1 MWLFQLKFT
10 VLAKQKRENKSL
22 KPSAIA
28 ALGVVELT
36 DFSLE
41 RLSAC

>member
-28 ALGVVELT
+28 ALGVFRSM
-36 DFSLE
+36 DFLLE
-41 RLSAC
+41 RLSVC